1 MGKHNDKDRLDTL
14 LIILKERKLTTKEEI
29 DLNQLDNIITNS
41 MKKLNQVPQATLR
54 MHLGLRNSIEQ

>member
-41 MKKLNQVPQATLR
+41 MKKLNQVP
-54 MHLGLRNSIEQ
+54 

>member
-1 MGKHNDKDRLDTL
+1 MRKNNVKDRLDTL

-41 MKKLNQVPQATLR
+41 MKKLNQVP
-54 MHLGLRNSIEQ
+54 